1 MTEQDRG
8 REMLLRLYG
17 AALGAVEGRGV
28 VRRALSDRR
37 PAGTPWLVAIGKA
50 AESMTLGALDVLG
63 ERCAGGLLIAREA
76 PSDPRPLTDRGIQW
90 IVGGHPLPDER
101 SLAAGT
107 GLIRCLGDAPMD
119 SPMLFLISGG
129 ASSLAE
135 CPAEGIGLDD
145 LRDANRWLLGSG
157 LPIGAMNRVR
167 TALSR
172 IKGGGLLAFLPNR
185 HLRVL
190 AISDVQGDDP
200 GVIGS
205 GLLVPCPDL
214 AESLPALDLPSWLLE
229 RTARG
234 LAGRP
239 AALPPGPEVE
249 LVARLADALGAAAQA
264 ARDLGLGVHL
274 DPVFLEGE
282 AGERGSEVARL
293 LRDGPPGIRIW
304 GGETTLRLPARPGRG
319 GRNQHLALAAA
330 LEIAGRADC
339 LLLAAGTDG
348 SDGNSEDAG
357 ALVDGGTL
365 ERGTRDGLDPRDC
378 LIRADA
384 GRFLAASGD
393 LIHTGPTGTNV
404 MDLVLGLKRRT

>member
-8 REMLLRLYG
+8 RGVLLRLYG
-17 AALGAVEGRGV
+17 AAVGAVEGRGA
-28 VRRALSDRR
+28 VRRALSHR
-37 PAGTPWLVAIGKA
+37 PQVGTQWLVAIGKA

-63 ERCAGGLLIAREA
+63 ERCVGGLMIGREA
-76 PSDPRPLTDRGIQW
+76 PRDPRPLTDHGIQW
-90 IVGGHPLPDER
+90 MVGSHPLPDER
-101 SLAAGT
+101 SLAAGS
-107 GLIRCLGDAPMD
+107 GLIGCLGDAPVD
-119 SPMLFLISGG
+119 SAILFLISGG
-129 ASSLAE
+129 ASSLVE
-135 CPAEGIGLDD
+135 SPVDGIGLDD
-145 LRDANRWLLGSG
+145 IRGANRWLLGSG

-172 IKGGGLLAFLPNR
+172 IKGGGLLAFLPQR
-185 HLRVL
+185 QPRVL
-190 AISDVQGDDP
+190 AISDVPGDDP

-214 AESLPALDLPSWLLE
+214 AETLPALGLPPWLLE
-229 RTARG
+229 RTALG

-239 AALPPGPEVE
+239 AALPPAPEIE
-249 LVARLADALGAAAQA
+249 LVARLADAMRAAAQE

-282 AGERGSEVARL
+282 AGERGTELART
-293 LRDGPPGIRIW
+293 LRDGPPGVRIW
-304 GGETTLRLPARPGRG
+304 GGETTVRLPAHPGRG

-365 ERGTRDGLDPRDC
+365 ERGTLDGLDPRDC
-378 LIRADA
+378 LARADA

-404 MDLVLGLKRRT
+404 MDLVLALKRGP